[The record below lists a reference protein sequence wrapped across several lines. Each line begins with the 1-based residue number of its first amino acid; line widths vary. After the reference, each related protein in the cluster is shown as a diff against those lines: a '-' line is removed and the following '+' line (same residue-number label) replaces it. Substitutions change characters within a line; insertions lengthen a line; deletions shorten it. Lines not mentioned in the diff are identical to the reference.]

1 MTGPKRRY
9 TDQGYESELKEI
21 RERLLL
27 MAGRVEGII
36 LRAVDAYVRRN
47 FEEARGIVELDRD
60 INRDEVELDALCLQL
75 LACRQPMAS
84 DLRFVTLTMKMVTD
98 LERIGDLSVNIC
110 ERTVDLADTDLRV
123 ANDSISLMG
132 RKVQSMLHDAIDAF
146 VQRDTSLA
154 RAVIDRDDAVDDLY
168 DEVFAQILDLMR
180 TQQAGIH
187 RGIHIQ
193 SVAKYL
199 ERMADHSTNIAE
211 QVIFMLKG
219 QDVRHEGKLQQDG

>member
-47 FEEARGIVELDRD
+47 SEEARGIVELDRD